1 MNRAALRT
9 AAAAPVLAAA
19 ALAHYTWVAPV
30 TEPLA
35 PGKTVTVRIGHG
47 HKFPESEEAINAR
60 QVDLFVL
67 APSGA
72 RVKLAP
78 AAAGPAV
85 AAPFQVKEAG
95 LHRIAFVQDR
105 GVTSRTP
112 GGVKPGG
119 RDRNPS
125 ATQASRTLRT
135 AVAYAGAP
143 RGAPLDGQPVGL
155 EFELTGTLANGA
167 WTLRLLKQGRPAAG
181 ATVEVFPAGAAKA
194 AEAGK
199 TGAGGRLVYRPAAGG
214 GAALFS
220 VALRDPAPKG
230 AAYDFVNYE
239 TSLAVSW

>member
-1 MNRAALRT
+1 MARAVLRT
-9 AAAAPVLAAA
+9 AAAVPVLAFA

-30 TEPLA
+30 TEPLT

-47 HKFPESEEAINAR
+47 HKFPDSEEAINAR

-78 AAAGPAV
+78 AVAGAAL
-85 AAPFQVKEAG
+85 AATFQVKEAG
-95 LHRIAFVQDR
+95 PHRIVFVQDR

-112 GGVKPGG
+112 AGVRPGG
-119 RDRNPS
+119 RDRNP
-125 ATQASRTLRT
+125 AAIQASRTLRT

-143 RGAPLDGQPVGL
+143 RGAPLDGQPAGL

-167 WTLRLLKQGRPAAG
+167 WTLRLLKHGEPAAG
-181 ATVEVFPAGAAKA
+181 ATVEVFLAGAAKA
-194 AEAGK
+194 VEAGK
-199 TGAGGRLVYRPAAGG
+199 TDAGGRLVYRPAAAA

-220 VALRDPAPKG
+220 VALRDPAPEG